1 MMLDLQDNVATP
13 KKRTL
18 WQKIRLVLWLLFF
31 LLIAIVLT
39 VYLMAR
45 SDKGSKR
52 LLDWVM
58 ARQHMVQYQYVG
70 GNLVQGLQLR
80 DIVVKA
86 KDTEVQ
92 VKNTDVRLGWRAVL
106 KRELHFT
113 TAKIGQVDIIN
124 KAKPSNSPFSYPEL
138 KLPFNLILDD
148 AKINQLNIKSPYR
161 DHVVKMEQ
169 IQIYDGVW
177 KDTKIALKKS
187 SISLYGIDAK
197 NINGS
202 IEFNKKYPVNVSG
215 EVYIA
220 ALKNLKLDKIA
231 VSGKGDLEN
240 LALGVASQTPDLIT
254 GSVMIHPFSDYVPM
268 EGKINWADF
277 NVPILTEQKLYAEAG
292 NLIVRGNVNGLELI
306 LDTALKTEKI
316 PQGTYQAAM
325 FTDFKNLRIDESL
338 IRVLDGEM
346 NVKGNVNWQDGVK
359 WQATADVH
367 EIKPTEQLLSSQ
379 IRGFLPDNLTAKVSS
394 EGVYDVNTDLN
405 VKVDFANNEK
415 WFADIQQDRK
425 HAKTWNI
432 ATTWQDV
439 NRAMPYIGWLD
450 SQHGQAEIQ
459 LFSGQK
465 QWIKAN
471 ADVRKHEQSPLPTG
485 KYTADL
491 EITPQKLLVH
501 QFILQQAQQGQ
512 LAVQGNVVI
521 PNEKQALAVNAQI
534 QADEFNPHILLPQ
547 APVQRLNGQFNLNAH
562 QKDNQYIA
570 NLTDIRLQGKLAS
583 SQEKNQNIALTGLS
597 TLVAIMHP
605 APQSGLKSFAVR
617 YDGQL
622 NAENY
627 TQGPLRLNIA
637 GTPEYLDIGE
647 FYHQGVAGLI
657 QAKGKVNLVEGLK
670 WDLQAHLD
678 QFKPHYFVAQA
689 EGDLTGQLETTGQ
702 WSEQQKNIH
711 VQKLNMR
718 GKVLGKP
725 LLAQGE
731 VNIHL
736 TQDQQN
742 KIIPKQFHANN
753 FLLSYANNVVQAN
766 GNAQQL
772 LLNVSANK
780 LSEVHQDL
788 TGHIKGVVALSTQPN
803 LTASANLIGEN
814 VAFQDQLKIENLRL
828 YGRLPLEQQAT
839 QMQLDVQNLKSG
851 ERGLDQL
858 NVVISGTRQ
867 AHVLKMEGKSELS
880 QVRAQLAGGLT
891 EQFDWLGQLQKGEF
905 LSKRTSLQQRQHAN
919 LVYRHAQRQ
928 LALAPHCWIGQQ
940 NQNSQICLDQ
950 PLLADPKQGVVS
962 TQVKNV
968 ELADFAAF
976 MPTDL
981 AIKGMLNGYAKLSW
995 QDQQPMQFES
1005 RLITQNGSIGL
1016 ASDDTEENLSKLDY
1030 KEMRIDAKTL
1040 REGLSLKINADTP
1053 LLGAG
1058 FANLLIGTQPTQ
1070 KSLSGEVAFNEMQMA
1085 ILRPFLS
1092 DVRILEGKLSAAGR
1106 VSGTLQQPLFNGE
1119 VRLKDGHFALM
1130 SAPVHLQNIQL
1141 ASSIRGNQA
1150 DIRGAFNAGQGQGKI
1165 TGQATW
1171 ANQPQIRLK
1180 IEGQELLVAQPP
1192 SISAAVS
1199 PAIDL
1204 DIRPAQKQLVVSGE
1218 VNIPRALI
1226 TMPESSPNVVANS
1239 ADLRIVR
1246 SDQVAKVVERTR
1258 PWQIRT
1264 NVDVHLGTGV
1274 IFRGFNST
1282 IPLAGS
1288 LSLTQRGTQMN
1299 LQANGAIGTSRQV
1312 KIEAYGQSL
1321 DLKRAIARFGGQL
1334 SNPALDI
1341 DANKNVQNALI
1352 GLRVT
1357 GSANRPNIV
1366 IYNDAGLSEQQA
1378 LNALLTGNIADG
1390 TNANAESFKSDVN
1403 NTIAAAGISMG
1414 LGTTRA
1420 LTNQIG
1426 RSLGLSG
1433 LALDAQGAGNDTQVS
1448 VTGYITPDLYVRYGV
1463 GVFTPVTKL
1472 TLRYQINRRL
1482 YLEASSSVE
1491 RAVDLFYNWRF

>member
-1 MMLDLQDNVATP
+1 MMLDSQNNVATP
-13 KKRTL
+13 TKRTL
-18 WQKIRLVLWLLFF
+18 WQKTRLMLWLFFF
-31 LLIAIVLT
+31 LLIATVLT

-45 SDKGSKR
+45 SDKGSKQ

-58 ARQHMVQYQYVG
+58 ARQQIVKYQYVG

-80 DIVVKA
+80 DIVVKV
-86 KDTEVQ
+86 KETEVQ
-92 VKNTDVRLGWRAVL
+92 VKNADVRLGWRAVL

-124 KAKPSNSPFSYPEL
+124 YAQPSNSAFIYPEL

-148 AKINQLNIKSPYR
+148 AKINQLNIKSPHR
-161 DHVVKMEQ
+161 EHVVKMEN

-177 KDTKIALKKS
+177 KQTKIALKKS

-197 NINGS
+197 NITGS
-202 IEFNKKYPVNVSG
+202 IDFKDQYPLNVDG
-215 EVYIA
+215 EVYID
-220 ALKNLKLDKIA
+220 ALKNIKMENISVA
-231 VSGKGDLEN
+231 ARGDLAN
-240 LALGVASQTPDLIT
+240 LALGVASKTPDIIT
-254 GSVMIHPFSDYVPM
+254 GSVVIQPMVEYVPIF
-268 EGKINWADF
+268 GKLNWANF
-277 NVPILTEQKLYAEAG
+277 NVPVLTEQKLYAEAG
-292 NLIVRGNVNGLELI
+292 NMEVRGNSQGLELI
-306 LDTALKTEKI
+306 LDTALKTEKL

-346 NVKGNVNWQDGVK
+346 KVKGNVNWEDGVK
-359 WQATADVH
+359 WQATGDIAGL
-367 EIKPTEQLLSSQ
+367 KPTEQLLSAQ
-379 IRGFLPDNLTAKVSS
+379 IREFLPADLTAKFSS
-394 EGVYDVNTDLN
+394 EGEHNVNTDLN
-405 VKVDFANNEK
+405 VKLDFANNEK
-415 WFADIQQDRK
+415 WSADIQQDRK

-432 ATTWQDV
+432 VTAWQDV

-450 SQHGQAEIQ
+450 SQHGQADIQ

-465 QWIKAN
+465 QWIKAST
-471 ADVRKHEQSPLPTG
+471 DLRKHEKSPLPAGT
-485 KYTADL
+485 YTADL

-501 QFILQQAQQGQ
+501 QFSLQQAQQGK
-512 LAVQGNVVI
+512 LTVKGNMVI
-521 PNEKQALAVNAQI
+521 PNAKQALTVNAQI
-534 QADEFNPHILLPQ
+534 QADDFNPQILAAQ

-583 SQEKNQNIALTGLS
+583 SKENHQNIALTGLS
-597 TLVAIMHP
+597 TLVAVMHP

-647 FYHQGVAGLI
+647 FYHKGVAGLV
-657 QAKGKVNLVEGLK
+657 QAKGKVNLIDGLK
-670 WDLQAHLD
+670 WDIQAHLD
-678 QFKPHYFVAQA
+678 QFKPHYFVAKA
-689 EGDLTGQLETTGQ
+689 EGDLTGQIESTGQ
-702 WSEQQKNIH
+702 WSDAQKNIH

-718 GKVLGKP
+718 GKMLGKP

-731 VNIHL
+731 VNIQL
-736 TQDQQN
+736 EQN
-742 KIIPKQFHANN
+742 PQNQIVPKQFHANN
-753 FLLSYANNVVQAN
+753 FLLSYADNVVQAN

-772 LLNVSANK
+772 LLNVSANQ
-780 LSEVHQDL
+780 LSEVHKDL

-814 VAFQDQLKIENLRL
+814 VAFQDQFKIENLRL
-828 YGRLPLEQQAT
+828 HGRLPLEQQAT
-839 QMQLDVQNLKSG
+839 QMQLDVKNLKNG

-858 NVVISGTRQ
+858 NVTISGTRQ

-880 QVRAQLAGGLT
+880 QVQAQLAGGFT

-1016 ASDDTEENLSKLDY
+1016 ATDEAEESLSKLDY

-1058 FANLLIGTQPTQ
+1058 FANVLIGTQPSN

-1119 VRLKDGHFALM
+1119 VRLKDGHFALL
-1130 SAPVHLQNIQL
+1130 SAPVHLQDIQL
-1141 ASSIRGNQA
+1141 SSSIRGNQA
-1150 DIRGAFNAGQGQGKI
+1150 DIRGIFKAGQGQGKI
-1165 TGQATW
+1165 TGQANW

-1180 IEGQELLVAQPP
+1180 VEGQELLVAQPP

-1239 ADLRIVR
+1239 EDLRIVR
-1246 SDQVAKVVERTR
+1246 SDQATKIVQRAR
-1258 PWQIRT
+1258 PWSIRT

-1288 LSLTQRGTQMN
+1288 VTLSQRGTQMN

-1312 KIEAYGQSL
+1312 KVEAYGQSL
-1321 DLKRAIARFGGQL
+1321 DLKRAIARFGGEL

-1390 TNANAESFKSDVN
+1390 TNANTESFKSDVN

-1420 LTNQIG
+1420 FTNQIG